1 MTRMTTANSDETL
14 VLRDF
19 LAILARE
26 VRLLALSAREIEDRV
41 GDRIADGASRAD
53 GALSWLQGLDHLVQ
67 TANELSHFLDD
78 VALESDGHIRVSVA
92 GPARRVK
99 LRALAEALV
108 RVSRE
113 VPPSTDSP
121 ALGHV
126 DLF

>member
-1 MTRMTTANSDETL
+1 MTGVDPKESIA
-14 VLRDF
+14 LRDF
-19 LAILARE
+19 MAILSRE
-26 VRLLALSAREIEDRV
+26 VRLIALAGKVIEDRV
-41 GDRIADGASRAD
+41 GDRIADGTVRGEAFLPS
-53 GALSWLQGLDHLVQ
+53 LQGLDHLVQ

-78 VALESDGHIRVSVA
+78 VALETDGHLRVSVA

-113 VPPSTDSP
+113 APPCFDDP
-121 ALGHV
+121 KLGHV

>member
-1 MTRMTTANSDETL
+1 MTTANSDETL

-26 VRLLALSAREIEDRV
+26 VRLLA
-41 GDRIADGASRAD
+41 DGASRGD

-78 VALESDGHIRVSVA
+78 VALESDGHISVSVA